1 MAAAVTGAASAVG
14 QCIGV
19 TVRGAGS
26 AVIAVVTVTVTVAVV
41 VAATGQRQGVV
52 VSVAT
57 SFVGC
62 HTCSDEEPFG
72 VLGLYC
78 QRL

>member
-26 AVIAVVTVTVTVAVV
+26 AVIAVVTVTVAVV